1 MTTALAVADR
11 SPRITFRFG
20 LSGLRWGREGQ
31 PAVLLMHGRGGRPA
45 QFANFIAPLLERGR
59 QVIAL
64 EAPANGE
71 PLDEESAQMELAMAM
86 LEAAVEIRELESVI
100 GHSTGAVATALSL
113 RHGLPADRA
122 VLLAPASTITAGDT
136 SFARNL
142 RQLEIPA
149 LIVHDSADTIVP
161 HAEAQ
166 AIARAWPGAQLLTTT
181 GLGHWK
187 VLTDPGVAE
196 HVADFVARRR
206 IAARTLE
213 HAALATLQ

>member
-1 MTTALAVADR
+1 MKISPASAEMG
-11 SPRITFRFG
+11 PRITFRFG
-20 LSGLRWGREGQ
+20 LSGLRWGRDGQ

-45 QFANFIAPLLERGR
+45 QFAEFIAPLLDRGR

-64 EAPANGE
+64 EAPVYGKSV
-71 PLDEESAQMELAMAM
+71 DEESAQMELAMAM

-100 GHSTGAVATALSL
+100 GHSMGAVTTALAL

-136 SFARNL
+136 GFARNL
-142 RQLEIPA
+142 RKLEIPA

-166 AIARAWPGAQLLTTT
+166 AVVRAWPGAQLLTTT